1 MCVCLSFC
9 AIRLLHRCHTA
20 KCLPAL
26 LLPVQLLCAPENEA
40 REERWRERRK
50 REKKLFEVQR
60 MVYNVCSGDVQAL
73 KVPQATGEK
82 EKKKTKFKSDLFP

>member
-1 MCVCLSFC
+1 
-9 AIRLLHRCHTA
+9 
-20 KCLPAL
+20 
-26 LLPVQLLCAPENEA
+26 
-40 REERWRERRK
+40 
-50 REKKLFEVQR
+50 